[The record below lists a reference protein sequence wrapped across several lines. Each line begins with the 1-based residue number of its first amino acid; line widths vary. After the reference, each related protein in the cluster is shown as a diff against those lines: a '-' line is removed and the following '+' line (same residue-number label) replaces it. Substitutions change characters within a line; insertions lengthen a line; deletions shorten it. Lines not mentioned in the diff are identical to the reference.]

1 MIVSAKIAGFQFE
14 TVLDLFFLDNPKW
27 VDSKEFIERELRTYG
42 EAVCWRSPDFDV
54 KCVLTLIKE

>member
-14 TVLDLFFLDNPKW
+14 TVLDLFFIDNPGLETDR
-27 VDSKEFIERELRTYG
+27 VRIEDELKRLGDVT
-42 EAVCWRSPDFDV
+42 CWTPGYTV

>member
-14 TVLDLFFLDNPKW
+14 TVLDLFFIDNPGQT
-27 VDSKEFIERELRTYG
+27 EHRARIEDELKRFGDVT
-42 EAVCWRSPDFDV
+42 CWAPGYTV